1 MESKSGDK
9 MIIKHF
15 DLITIMALTFKL
27 VRSLKKKK
35 KNKPNCRSCFNLSF
49 LIFLSSTTCFFQ
61 KLK

>member
-1 MESKSGDK
+1 

-35 KNKPNCRSCFNLSF
+35 KTNQTVVAASTSLS
-49 LIFLSSTTCFFQ
+49 LFFSPLLHVFF
-61 KLK
+61 KN